1 MTFCVKYGIIFFVI
15 QNIKRKVV
23 FIIKRF
29 YLIILI
35 IPLMLF
41 SIFTV
46 FGDTGNIQNKT
57 ITEEPTVKDDI
68 ILGVNLDEGTETVP
82 PK

>member
-1 MTFCVKYGIIFFVI
+1 
-15 QNIKRKVV
+15 
-23 FIIKRF
+23 
-29 YLIILI
+29 
-35 IPLMLF
+35 MLF

-82 PK
+82 PKEIIEEESVEEEI